1 MSKYFTIEDIVGVLQ
16 LHDPCCVFELDAPKN
31 IVERLSK
38 RTKNEWLPWLGLL
51 PEKRNDEQKSLH
63 EEFKMCWQL
72 SEIYCP
78 HEGIDRR
85 SEYGIG
91 V

>member
-1 MSKYFTIEDIVGVLQ
+1 MYITYDLVKELLQ
-16 LHDPCCVFELDAPKN
+16 KHDVDCVFELDAPMQ
-31 IVERLSK
+31 IFTRLMSAEFYT
-38 RTKNEWLPWLGLL
+38 TKDLDGRH
-51 PEKRNDEQKSLH
+51 PEFRA
-63 EEFKMCWQL
+63 CWQL

-91 V
+91 

>member
-1 MSKYFTIEDIVGVLQ
+1 MSKYFTIEHIEGVLK
-16 LHDPCCVFELDAPKN
+16 LHDPCCIFELDAPKK
-31 IVERLSK
+31 IVERLSI
-38 RTKNEWLPWLGLL
+38 RTINEWFPCTNHTQELF
-51 PEKRNDEQKSLH
+51 
-63 EEFKMCWQL
+63 EEWKMCFQL

-91 V
+91 EHYAL